1 MGPDGSK
8 YLMLQYKYG
17 TDKISPPQ
25 EMIGVLFD
33 EKNKILLIQPMIRQ

>member
-33 EKNKILLIQPMIRQ
+33 EKNKIPGIPQRKRQ